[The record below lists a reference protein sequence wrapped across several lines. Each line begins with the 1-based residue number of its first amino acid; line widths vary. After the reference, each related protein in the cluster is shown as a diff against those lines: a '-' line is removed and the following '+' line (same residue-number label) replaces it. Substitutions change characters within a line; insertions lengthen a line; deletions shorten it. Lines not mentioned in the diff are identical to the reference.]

1 MIKTAVTL
9 GIFFITVFTFGQS
22 NVVGASSFDAGKIID
37 DSIFTDSSSLSPSQI
52 QQFLVSKVPVC
63 DTNGTQ
69 TSEYGGGTRAQ
80 WGAAN
85 YGQST
90 FICLKDYSEGGK
102 FASQIIFDAAQEFQ
116 ISPKVLIVLLQKEQG
131 LVTDTWPL
139 NIQYR
144 SATGYG
150 CPDTAACDS
159 QYYGLTNQI
168 RWAARMFRA
177 IMNASPNWYTPY
189 VVGNNFIRYSP
200 DSSCG
205 GSNVTIQNRST
216 QALYNYTPYQPNAGA
231 IAAGWGQ
238 APCGA
243 YGNRNFHLYYTDWFG
258 STNAQPTYN
267 WESAGQQVT
276 INGITTS
283 TNGINITPGSSA
295 KAIIKA
301 KNTSNQTW
309 YQYNTLLGTARP
321 NDRTSVFTS
330 SDWVAPNRPSSLKEA
345 SVLPGAVG
353 TFEFTVT
360 APNKLMS
367 SREYFNIVT
376 EGRSWHADIGYYYDV
391 SVIQPTGEYYNV
403 SLQSSNL
410 YTDAARTN
418 NISRSYNNVVL
429 GSTLYGEVKFTNTG
443 NNNLDKST
451 ALLGTTTPR
460 DRTSPFQDPTWINST
475 RPARIA
481 ADSVAAGQ
489 TGSVLFSLKTPTQ
502 TGTYTEA
509 YGMVVEGKTW
519 VDSDKATF
527 VVHVVGQPR
536 TALYSNNSL
545 VPGSQL
551 TSSTLKHK
559 LLLQS
564 DGNLVLYN
572 GTTPLWSSNTV
583 GAKSPQ
589 LILQNDGNLV
599 LYSEGGRAV
608 WSSGTFGNQRTLV
621 RLQDDGNLV
630 IYNEN
635 NTPRWSTGTNGR

>member
-1 MIKTAVTL
+1 MIKTAITFGV
-9 GIFFITVFTFGQS
+9 FFITVFTLGQS
-22 NVVGASSFDAGKIID
+22 NVAGASSFDAGKIID

-52 QQFLVSKVPVC
+52 QQFLVSKVPIC
-63 DTNGTQ
+63 DTYGTQ

-80 WGAAN
+80 WGAAK

-90 FICLKDYSEGGK
+90 FVCLKDYTEGGK
-102 FASQIIFDAAQEFQ
+102 SSSQIIFDAAQEFQ

-177 IMNASPNWYTPY
+177 IMNASPTWYTPY

-200 DSSCG
+200 DNSCG

-276 INGITTS
+276 INGTTTS

-309 YQYNTLLGTARP
+309 YRYNTLLGTARP
-321 NDRTSVFTS
+321 NDRTSVFAS
-330 SDWVAPNRPSSLKEA
+330 SDWIGANRPSSLKEA
-345 SVLPGAVG
+345 SVLPGAIG

-360 APNKLMS
+360 APNRLMN

-376 EGRSWHADIGYYYDV
+376 EGRSWHTDIGYYYDV
-391 SVIQPTGEYYNV
+391 NVIQPTGEYYNV
-403 SLQSSNL
+403 SLQNSNL

-418 NISRSYNNVVL
+418 NISRSYNNVVQ

-451 ALLGTTTPR
+451 ALLGTTAPR

-489 TGSVLFSLKTPTQ
+489 TGSVIFSLKTPAQ
-502 TGTYTEA
+502 TGTYTETF
-509 YGMVVEGKTW
+509 GMVVEGKTW
-519 VDSDKATF
+519 IDSDKATF
-527 VVHVVGQPR
+527 VVHVVGDPR

-545 VPGSQL
+545 ALGSQL

-572 GTTPLWSSNTV
+572 GTTPLWTSNTV

-608 WSSGTFGNQRTLV
+608 WNSGTFGNQRTLV